1 MKQYTIREAAKQ
13 LGIAKNRIMRLI
25 VRGKIA
31 ATKGKNARSPYQID
45 ETELP
50 KIKEL
55 LGSLA
60 THREPTVVTKT
71 PTAAQPEMI
80 AIGKQYEELRHMQKL
95 LAETMRELATT
106 QEQIAATLHDLV
118 KKV

>member
-1 MKQYTIREAAKQ
+1 MKQYTISEAAKQ
-13 LGIAKNRIMRLI
+13 LGIAKCRIMRLI

-50 KIKEL
+50 KIKEQL
-55 LGSLA
+55 ESPA
-60 THREPTVVTKT
+60 TPSVARAEAKT
-71 PTAAQPEMI
+71 RPDAQPEAMEL
-80 AIGKQYEELRHMQKL
+80 GRQYEELRHMQKL

-106 QEQIAATLHDLV
+106 QEQIAATLYDLV
-118 KKV
+118 KRV